1 LNKDNLKLILD
12 EVKSIAIVGVSS
24 NPERDSYKVMKFLQD
39 YGFKV
44 FPVNPKL
51 VNSKILDQECYS
63 SLDAIEEKVDMVDVF
78 RAIEHIPSIA
88 NEAINIKAKILWT
101 QEGLYSEEAKYLGEN
116 AGLKVVM
123 DQCPKKILKNWKNAQ
138 DKDKRYFAG

>member
-1 LNKDNLKLILD
+1 MNQDNLKLILD

-101 QEGLYSEEAKYLGEN
+101 QEGLYSDEAKYLGEN

-123 DQCPKKILKNWKNAQ
+123 DQCPKKILKN
-138 DKDKRYFAG
+138 

>member
-1 LNKDNLKLILD
+1 MNQDNLKLILE
-12 EVKSIAIVGVSS
+12 EVKSIAIVGVSP

-39 YGFKV
+39 NGFKV

-63 SLDAIEEKVDMVDVF
+63 SLDAIEEKVDMVNVF

-88 NEAINIKAKILWT
+88 NEAIKIKAKILWT

-123 DQCPKKILKNWKNAQ
+123 DQCPKKILKN
-138 DKDKRYFAG
+138 

>member
-88 NEAINIKAKILWT
+88 NEAIKIKAKILWT

-123 DQCPKKILKNWKNAQ
+123 DQCPKKILKN
-138 DKDKRYFAG
+138 

>member
-1 LNKDNLKLILD
+1 MNKDNLKLILD
-12 EVKSIAIVGVSS
+12 KVKSIAIVGVSS

-44 FPVNPKL
+44 FPVNPML

-123 DQCPKKILKNWKNAQ
+123 DQCPKKILKN
-138 DKDKRYFAG
+138 

>member
-1 LNKDNLKLILD
+1 MNQDNLKLILD

-123 DQCPKKILKNWKNAQ
+123 DQCPKKILKN
-138 DKDKRYFAG
+138 

>member
-1 LNKDNLKLILD
+1 LNQDNLKLILE
-12 EVKSIAIVGVSS
+12 EVKSIAIVGVSP

-39 YGFKV
+39 NGFKV

-63 SLDAIEEKVDMVDVF
+63 SLDAIEEKVDMVNVF
-78 RAIEHIPSIA
+78 RATEHIPSIA
-88 NEAINIKAKILWT
+88 NEAIKIKAKILWT

-123 DQCPKKILKNWKNAQ
+123 DQCPKKILKN
-138 DKDKRYFAG
+138 

>member
-1 LNKDNLKLILD
+1 MNKDNLKLILD

-88 NEAINIKAKILWT
+88 NESINIKAKILWT

-123 DQCPKKILKNWKNAQ
+123 DQCPKKILKN
-138 DKDKRYFAG
+138 

>member
-1 LNKDNLKLILD
+1 MNKDNLKLILD

-51 VNSKILDQECYS
+51 INSKILDQECYS

-123 DQCPKKILKNWKNAQ
+123 DQCPKKILKN
-138 DKDKRYFAG
+138 

>member
-1 LNKDNLKLILD
+1 MNKDNLKLILD

-51 VNSKILDQECYS
+51 VDSKILDQECYS

-123 DQCPKKILKNWKNAQ
+123 DQCPKKILKN
-138 DKDKRYFAG
+138 

>member
-1 LNKDNLKLILD
+1 LNQDNLKLILD
-12 EVKSIAIVGVSS
+12 EVQSIAIVGVSP

-39 YGFKV
+39 NGFKV

-63 SLDAIEEKVDMVDVF
+63 SLDAIEEKVDMVNVF

-88 NEAINIKAKILWT
+88 NEAIKIKAKILWT

-123 DQCPKKILKNWKNAQ
+123 DQCPKKILKN
-138 DKDKRYFAG
+138 

>member
-1 LNKDNLKLILD
+1 MNKDNLKLILD

-39 YGFKV
+39 YGFEV

-63 SLDAIEEKVDMVDVF
+63 SLDAIEKKVDMVDVF

-88 NEAINIKAKILWT
+88 NEAIKIKAKILWT
-101 QEGLYSEEAKYLGEN
+101 QEGIIHEEAAHFGRS
-116 AGLKVVM
+116 AGLIVVM
-123 DQCPKKILKNWKNAQ
+123 DECPKKILE
-138 DKDKRYFAG
+138 D

>member
-1 LNKDNLKLILD
+1 MNQDNLKLILD
-12 EVKSIAIVGVSS
+12 EVQSIAIVGVSP

-39 YGFKV
+39 NGFKV

-63 SLDAIEEKVDMVDVF
+63 SLDAIEEKVDMVNVF

-88 NEAINIKAKILWT
+88 NEAIKIKAKILWT

-123 DQCPKKILKNWKNAQ
+123 GQCPKKILKN
-138 DKDKRYFAG
+138 

>member
-1 LNKDNLKLILD
+1 MNQDNLKLILD

-39 YGFKV
+39 YGFEV

-51 VNSKILDQECYS
+51 VNSKILNQECYS
-63 SLDAIEEKVDMVDVF
+63 SLDAIEKKVDMVDVF

-88 NEAINIKAKILWT
+88 NEAIKIKAKILWT

-123 DQCPKKILKNWKNAQ
+123 DQCPKKILKN
-138 DKDKRYFAG
+138 

>member
-1 LNKDNLKLILD
+1 MNKDNLKLILD

-123 DQCPKKILKNWKNAQ
+123 DQCPKKILKS
-138 DKDKRYFAG
+138 

>member
-1 LNKDNLKLILD
+1 LNQDNLKLILD

-44 FPVNPKL
+44 FPVNPML

-63 SLDAIEEKVDMVDVF
+63 SLDAIKEKVDMVDVF

-123 DQCPKKILKNWKNAQ
+123 DQCPKKILKN
-138 DKDKRYFAG
+138 

>member
-1 LNKDNLKLILD
+1 MNQDNLKLILD
-12 EVKSIAIVGVSS
+12 KVKSIAIVGVSS

-123 DQCPKKILKNWKNAQ
+123 NQCPKKILKN
-138 DKDKRYFAG
+138 

>member
-1 LNKDNLKLILD
+1 MNQDNLKLILD

-63 SLDAIEEKVDMVDVF
+63 SLDAIEKKVDMVDVF

-88 NEAINIKAKILWT
+88 NEAINIKAKILWI
-101 QEGLYSEEAKYLGEN
+101 QEGLYSEEAKYLGES

-123 DQCPKKILKNWKNAQ
+123 DQCPKKILKN
-138 DKDKRYFAG
+138 

>member
-1 LNKDNLKLILD
+1 MNKDNLKLILD

-78 RAIEHIPSIA
+78 RAIEHIPSLA

-123 DQCPKKILKNWKNAQ
+123 DQCPKKILKN
-138 DKDKRYFAG
+138 

>member
-1 LNKDNLKLILD
+1 MNQDNLKLILE

-88 NEAINIKAKILWT
+88 NEAIKIKAKILWT
-101 QEGLYSEEAKYLGEN
+101 QEGLFSEEAESLGKN

-123 DQCPKKILKNWKNAQ
+123 SQCPKKILEN
-138 DKDKRYFAG
+138 

>member
-1 LNKDNLKLILD
+1 MNQDNLKLILE
-12 EVKSIAIVGVSS
+12 EVKSIAIVGVSP

-63 SLDAIEEKVDMVDVF
+63 SLGAIVEKVDMVNVF

-88 NEAINIKAKILWT
+88 NEAIKIKAKILWT

-123 DQCPKKILKNWKNAQ
+123 DQCPKKILKN
-138 DKDKRYFAG
+138 

>member
-1 LNKDNLKLILD
+1 MNKDNLKLILD

-88 NEAINIKAKILWT
+88 NEAIKIKAKILWT

-123 DQCPKKILKNWKNAQ
+123 DKCPKKILEN
-138 DKDKRYFAG
+138 

>member
-1 LNKDNLKLILD
+1 MNQDNLKLILD

-39 YGFKV
+39 YGFEV

-51 VNSKILDQECYS
+51 VNSKIIDQECYS
-63 SLDAIEEKVDMVDVF
+63 SLDAIEKKVDMVDVF

-88 NEAINIKAKILWT
+88 NEAIKIKAKILWT

-123 DQCPKKILKNWKNAQ
+123 DQCPKKILKN
-138 DKDKRYFAG
+138 

>member
-1 LNKDNLKLILD
+1 MNKDNLKLILD

-63 SLDAIEEKVDMVDVF
+63 SLDAIEEKVDMVNVF
-78 RAIEHIPSIA
+78 RATEHIPSIA
-88 NEAINIKAKILWT
+88 NEAIKIKAKILWT

-123 DQCPKKILKNWKNAQ
+123 DQCPKKILKN
-138 DKDKRYFAG
+138 

>member
-1 LNKDNLKLILD
+1 MNKDNLKLILD

-88 NEAINIKAKILWT
+88 NEAINIKAKILWI
-101 QEGLYSEEAKYLGEN
+101 QEGLYSEEAKYLGES
-116 AGLKVVM
+116 AGLWTNV
-123 DQCPKKILKNWKNAQ
+123 QKKFLKIN
-138 DKDKRYFAG
+138 

>member
-1 LNKDNLKLILD
+1 MNQDNLKLILD

-78 RAIEHIPSIA
+78 RALEHIPSIA

-123 DQCPKKILKNWKNAQ
+123 DQCPKKILKN
-138 DKDKRYFAG
+138 

>member
-1 LNKDNLKLILD
+1 LNQDNLKLILD

-39 YGFKV
+39 YGFEV

-63 SLDAIEEKVDMVDVF
+63 SLDAIEKKVDMVDVF

-88 NEAINIKAKILWT
+88 NEAIKIKAKILWT

-123 DQCPKKILKNWKNAQ
+123 DQCPKKILKN
-138 DKDKRYFAG
+138 

>member
-1 LNKDNLKLILD
+1 MNKDNLKLILD

-39 YGFKV
+39 YGFEV

-63 SLDAIEEKVDMVDVF
+63 SLDAIEKKVDMVDVF

-123 DQCPKKILKNWKNAQ
+123 DQCPKKILKN
-138 DKDKRYFAG
+138 

>member
-1 LNKDNLKLILD
+1 MNQDNLKLILD

-88 NEAINIKAKILWT
+88 NEAIKIKAKILWT

-123 DQCPKKILKNWKNAQ
+123 DQCPKKILTS
-138 DKDKRYFAG
+138 

>member
-1 LNKDNLKLILD
+1 LNQDNLKLILD
-12 EVKSIAIVGVSS
+12 EVQSIAIVGVSP

-88 NEAINIKAKILWT
+88 NEAIKIKAKILWT

-123 DQCPKKILKNWKNAQ
+123 DQCPKKILKN
-138 DKDKRYFAG
+138 

>member
-1 LNKDNLKLILD
+1 MNKDNLKLILD

-123 DQCPKKILKNWKNAQ
+123 GQCPKKILKN
-138 DKDKRYFAG
+138 

>member
-1 LNKDNLKLILD
+1 LNQDNLKLILD
-12 EVKSIAIVGVSS
+12 EVKSIAIVGVSP

-63 SLDAIEEKVDMVDVF
+63 SLDAIEEKVDMVNVF
-78 RAIEHIPSIA
+78 RATEHIPSIA
-88 NEAINIKAKILWT
+88 NEAIKIKAKILWT

-123 DQCPKKILKNWKNAQ
+123 DQCPKKILKN
-138 DKDKRYFAG
+138 

>member
-1 LNKDNLKLILD
+1 MNKDNLKLILD

-88 NEAINIKAKILWT
+88 NEAIKIKAKILWT
-101 QEGLYSEEAKYLGEN
+101 QEGLYSEEAKYLGES

-123 DQCPKKILKNWKNAQ
+123 DQCPKKILKN
-138 DKDKRYFAG
+138 

>member
-1 LNKDNLKLILD
+1 MNKDNLKLILD

-88 NEAINIKAKILWT
+88 NEAIKIKAKILWI

-123 DQCPKKILKNWKNAQ
+123 DQCPKKILKN
-138 DKDKRYFAG
+138 

>member
-1 LNKDNLKLILD
+1 MNQDNLKLILD

-39 YGFKV
+39 YGFEV

-51 VNSKILDQECYS
+51 VNSKILDQECHS
-63 SLDAIEEKVDMVDVF
+63 SLDAIEKKVDMVDVF

-88 NEAINIKAKILWT
+88 NEAIKIKAKILWT

-123 DQCPKKILKNWKNAQ
+123 DQCPKKILKN
-138 DKDKRYFAG
+138 

>member
-1 LNKDNLKLILD
+1 MNQDNLKLILE
-12 EVKSIAIVGVSS
+12 EVKSIAIVGVSP

-39 YGFKV
+39 NGFKV

-51 VNSKILDQECYS
+51 VNSKIIDQECYS
-63 SLDAIEEKVDMVDVF
+63 SLDAIEEKVDMVNVF

-88 NEAINIKAKILWT
+88 NEAIKIKAKILWT

-123 DQCPKKILKNWKNAQ
+123 DQCPKKILKN
-138 DKDKRYFAG
+138 

>member
-1 LNKDNLKLILD
+1 MNQDNLKLILD

-88 NEAINIKAKILWT
+88 NEAINIKAKILWI
-101 QEGLYSEEAKYLGEN
+101 QEGLYSEEAKYLGES

-123 DQCPKKILKNWKNAQ
+123 DQCPKKILKN
-138 DKDKRYFAG
+138 

>member
-1 LNKDNLKLILD
+1 MD

-24 NPERDSYKVMKFLQD
+24 NPERDSYKVMKFLQEN
-39 YGFKV
+39 GFKV

-51 VNSKILDQECYS
+51 VNSRILDQECYS

-88 NEAINIKAKILWT
+88 NEAIKIKAKILWT

-123 DQCPKKILKNWKNAQ
+123 DQCPKKILKN
-138 DKDKRYFAG
+138 